1 MGSSGIKITSLVC
14 SLGIMLATTTF
25 ASENIT
31 VSEQFLQRDINHDD
45 HDRAHTTDITED
57 NHGHDHDSDHAD
69 PSSFEERIAAIS
81 GTVWL
86 ASLCSVGVI
95 SLVGLLSVGAI
106 PLLKGPHQETVL
118 QVLVSLAVGTLVG
131 DALIHLL
138 PHALETGHGDDGV
151 VWKGF
156 VATMTIIAF
165 FVLDRILEAAGHSHS
180 HTHSGSDEENLT
192 VSTSISRES
201 TPDIKQQ
208 SKSSSSLYSLY
219 HSQHSYQ
226 SIAKQSSCSMPSSSL
241 MVIVGDAIHNFAD
254 GLAVGAAFSMS
265 MAAGFSTSIA
275 VLCHELP
282 HEVGDFALLLHS
294 GMSVKLAIFYNCV
307 SSIFAFIGLVVGLL
321 LGSQGNFSTWLLSAT
336 VGVFLYVALVSMLT
350 ELKGGGSKMALLNTC
365 GMVSGAVL
373 LLFIGLYEQDLIL
386 LFQEEHDH

>member
-1 MGSSGIKITSLVC
+1 MGSSGVKISSLVC
-14 SLGIMLATTTF
+14 SLCVVLAATAF
-25 ASENIT
+25 ASDNIEGRQELLT
-31 VSEQFLQRDINHDD
+31 KD
-45 HDRAHTTDITED
+45 TTHGD
-57 NHGHDHDSDHAD
+57 HGHDDQATDIHDHEHTNSA
-69 PSSFEERIAAIS
+69 SGEAYSFEERIAAIPV
-81 GTVWL
+81 TIWL
-86 ASLCSVGVI
+86 AGLGSVGVI
-95 SLVGLLSVGAI
+95 SLVGLLAVGAI

-165 FVLDRILEAAGHSHS
+165 FVLDRIMEAAGHSHS
-180 HTHSGSDEENLT
+180 HTHASSDEENLT
-192 VSTSISRES
+192 VSTNSSRQS
-201 TPDIKQQ
+201 TPDLKQQ

-219 HSQHSYQ
+219 HSYQ
-226 SIAKQSSCSMPSSSL
+226 QIEQQSPCSMPSSSM

-254 GLAVGAAFSMS
+254 GLAVGAAFSMG
-265 MAAGFSTSIA
+265 MAAGLSTSIA

-294 GMSVKLAIFYNCV
+294 GMSVKVAIFYNCV
-307 SSIFAFIGLVVGLL
+307 SSIFAFIGLVVGLM

-336 VGVFLYVALVSMLT
+336 VGVFLYVALVSMMT
-350 ELKGGGSKMALLNTC
+350 ELKGGGARMALLNTL

-373 LLFIGLYEQDLIL
+373 LLFIGLYEHDLIL
-386 LFQEEHDH
+386 LFQDEHDH

>member
-1 MGSSGIKITSLVC
+1 MGSSGVKISSLVC
-14 SLGIMLATTTF
+14 SLCVVFAATAF
-25 ASENIT
+25 ASDNIEGRQELLT
-31 VSEQFLQRDINHDD
+31 KDTTHSD
-45 HDRAHTTDITED
+45 HDHDHTTDS
-57 NHGHDHDSDHAD
+57 HDHDHRDSDSDEAY
-69 PSSFEERIAAIS
+69 SFEERIAAIPV
-81 GTVWL
+81 TIWL
-86 ASLCSVGVI
+86 AGLGSVGVI
-95 SLVGLLSVGAI
+95 SLVGLLAVGAI

-165 FVLDRILEAAGHSHS
+165 FVLDRILEAAGHSHAHKHAS
-180 HTHSGSDEENLT
+180 SDEENLT
-192 VSTSISRES
+192 VSTNSSRQS
-201 TPDIKQQ
+201 TPDLKQQ
-208 SKSSSSLYSLY
+208 SKSSTSLYSLY
-219 HSQHSYQ
+219 HSYQ
-226 SIAKQSSCSMPSSSL
+226 SIDKQSPCSMPSSSM

-265 MAAGFSTSIA
+265 MAAGLSTSIA

-294 GMSVKLAIFYNCV
+294 GMSVKVAIFYNCV
-307 SSIFAFIGLVVGLL
+307 SSIFAFIGLVVGLM

-350 ELKGGGSKMALLNTC
+350 ELKGGGARMALLNTL

-373 LLFIGLYEQDLIL
+373 LLFIGLYEHDLIL
-386 LFQEEHDH
+386 LFQDEHDH

>member
-1 MGSSGIKITSLVC
+1 VKTAMGFSGIEITSLVC
-14 SLGIMLATTTF
+14 SLVFIFISTSLAIESI
-25 ASENIT
+25 AG
-31 VSEQFLQRDINHDD
+31 SEQVLNIDIQHED
-45 HDRAHTTDITED
+45 HDHTTDIVED
-57 NHGHDHDSDHAD
+57 DHGHDHAES
-69 PSSFEERIAAIS
+69 SSFEERIAAIS

-86 ASLCSVGVI
+86 ASLSSVGVI
-95 SLVGLLSVGAI
+95 SLVGLLAVGAI

-165 FVLDRILEAAGHSHS
+165 FVLDRILEAVGHSHS
-180 HTHSGSDEENLT
+180 HAHSGSDEENFT
-192 VSTSISRES
+192 VSTTSSRES
-201 TPDIKQQ
+201 SPDIKQQ

-219 HSQHSYQ
+219 HTHSSYE
-226 SIAKQSSCSMPSSSL
+226 SIAKKSSCSIPSSSL

-254 GLAVGAAFSMS
+254 GLAVGAAFAIS

-294 GMSVKLAIFYNCV
+294 GMSVKQAIFYNCV

-350 ELKGGGSKMALLNTC
+350 ELKGGGVRMALLNTL

-386 LFQEEHDH
+386 LFQDEHVH